1 MALIWADGFNTYN
14 ASGSYVPYSHDLLKT
29 KYGNDSSFRGDKAYW
44 HTSGRYEPGSLSLD
58 DVYTFDYSVTTGT
71 TNDTLI
77 TGVAFKPTGANQ
89 DATRYSNVFPII
101 KYSDNLNSSLE
112 LCISLFTFFLRDGD
126 EDTLAVIPAT
136 FYRDDWNYVEM
147 KATAHSSNGSVE
159 VRLNGC
165 PAFKLDGVKTDFASN
180 GYYPTVWF
188 GEELRPRG
196 NDGLALDDYYI
207 CDGSGNRNNDFL
219 GPSTTVATLFPDGD
233 DSTNFATTGNAN
245 HATHYE
251 HVDGNNP
258 LGDTDYI
265 QDDTTGNRDI
275 FTMDDTPNYTE
286 IYGLMSC
293 SLSEGITS
301 NTDYSQ
307 VLISGNTEN
316 QSSNFTAEDGEKIT
330 HKTIWEEDPNTSN
343 QWTLSSVNSIK
354 YGVEVK

>member
-1 MALIWADGFNTYN
+1 VYSL
-14 ASGSYVPYSHDLLKT
+14 YV
-29 KYGNDSSFRGDKAYW
+29 
-44 HTSGRYEPGSLSLD
+44 
-58 DVYTFDYSVTTGT
+58 
-71 TNDTLI
+71 
-77 TGVAFKPTGANQ
+77 
-89 DATRYSNVFPII
+89 
-101 KYSDNLNSSLE
+101 
-112 LCISLFTFFLRDGD
+112 RDGD
-126 EDTLAVIPAT
+126 DETLDIIRVP
-136 FYRDDWNYVEM
+136 FDGRDWNYVEM

-159 VRLNGC
+159 VRVNSC
-165 PAFKLDGVKTDFASN
+165 PVINLTGIKTDFDSN
-180 GYYPTVWF
+180 GYYPTVWM
-188 GEELRPRG
+188 GNDEYPRG
-196 NDGLALDDYYI
+196 NINATFDDFYL

-219 GPSTTVATLFPDGD
+219 GPLTTVATLFPDGD

-251 HVDGNNP
+251 HVTGNGP
-258 LGDTDYI
+258 RWDTDYI

-275 FTMDDTPNYTE
+275 FTMDNTPNYTE
-286 IYGLMSC
+286 INGLITW

-330 HKTIWEEDPNTSN
+330 HKTVWEEDPNTSN